1 MSDGDRR
8 RGLVRV
14 IASAVL
20 GLVVLPVATNRATGG
35 DAPWWAILSVLV
47 VGALVTWLTVVQYL
61 AQGRVP
67 ATGEFPAEFRRRALR
82 RARAVLDARLAY
94 RPTTWARLDLVDAS
108 DRIRAPDDLTVTDER
123 RSPPGRVPAVFDE
136 SGRSLLLLGAPGA
149 GKTTQLL
156 DLADRLLTDAESGA
170 EQPIPVVVD
179 LSSFRP
185 AAPVGLWPR
194 QRALAS
200 SDRERDTRWLLRSL
214 RREYG
219 LGRQVAERWLA
230 AHQLVLLLD
239 GLDEVPR
246 VHRAACLRW
255 INFLQRR
262 YRVPP
267 MVVCSREREYAD
279 AGEELAMQGAVL
291 IAPLP
296 RERVMAWLGEG
307 GAGLDHVRQ
316 AIEDDP
322 TLLDLLDAPLWLDV
336 LAAVSRP
343 SRQVRRGRTLARR
356 RRALLDAY
364 VDEAIRRGDQSAGYT
379 RGDVDRW
386 LGLLGRPAASV
397 VASRRRFGLV
407 ALDARLPDDAV
418 PPVKAWIAAPVT
430 VLVTAAG
437 AAVLWWH
444 AGAGAAVSGAAA
456 AVLAVLPWRM
466 ARAMVEDDSGDS
478 GNGREDRAPGRT
490 MIRPRPGRFAALAAV
505 VTLAAT
511 GLAVVAL
518 GLAEALA
525 ALVGLLPRV
534 PSDAHFWPIGRW
546 IVFLAAVLIAAFCFG
561 LVMAAIATV
570 RSRHSVRTSGHWL
583 SRFLLAAL
591 VDTLIGLVACAA
603 AIYVLG
609 LAYLFLSSIPD
620 RYLFTGTIALSF
632 FAAGGAVGFMTDTM
646 AGGRSGFNSPQE
658 YWVSLV
664 GVEAIAAGFALVFAY
679 RHGWVSQA
687 LLFHL
692 VAVGVGGGA
701 GLFLAAQIRWW
712 SGRSGALTALC
723 LSSVGYLPWRLGRFL
738 DYAARRDL
746 LRREGPDY
754 RFRHQLFAEHFA
766 PSDQ

>member
-1 MSDGDRR
+1 MSDGERR
-8 RGLVRV
+8 RGLAQV

-20 GLVVLPVATNRATGG
+20 GLVVLPVVTNVATGG
-35 DAPWWAILSVLV
+35 DPPWWAIPSVLV
-47 VGALVTWLTVVQYL
+47 VGALVTWLTVVQYR
-61 AQGRVP
+61 AQGRAP

-108 DRIRAPDDLTVTDER
+108 GRVRAPDDLTVTDEPR
-123 RSPPGRVPAVFDE
+123 RPPGSVPAAFDE

-156 DLADRLLTDAESGA
+156 DLADRLLADAESGA

-179 LSSFRP
+179 LASFRSAGP
-185 AAPVGLWPR
+185 AGRWPR
-194 QRALAS
+194 QRALAP

-230 AHQLVLLLD
+230 AHRIVLLLD
-239 GLDEVPR
+239 GLDEVPG

-262 YRVPP
+262 YGVPP
-267 MVVCSREREYAD
+267 MAVCSREREYAGL
-279 AGEELAMQGAVL
+279 GEKLAVQGAVL

-307 GAGLDHVRQ
+307 GPVLDHVRQ

-343 SRQVRRGRTLARR
+343 SRQVRRGRPLDRR

-379 RGDVDRW
+379 RGDVARW
-386 LGLLGRPAASV
+386 LGFLGRAAVSV

-407 ALDARLPDDAV
+407 AVGAGLPDDAV

-430 VLVTAAG
+430 VLVTVAG
-437 AAVLWWH
+437 AAVLWWR
-444 AGAGAAVSGAAA
+444 AGAAAAVSGAAVA
-456 AVLAVLPWRM
+456 ALSVLPWRV
-466 ARAMVEDDSGDS
+466 ARAMAEDDSGDS
-478 GNGREDRAPGRT
+478 GDGPDDRALARP
-490 MIRPRPGRFAALAAV
+490 IVRPRPGRLAALAAV
-505 VTLAAT
+505 VTLAAA
-511 GLAVVAL
+511 GLAGAAL

-534 PSDAHFWPIGRW
+534 PAHAHFWPVGRW
-546 IVFLAAVLIAAFCFG
+546 IAFLAAVLIVAFCFG

-583 SRFLLAAL
+583 GRFLLAAL

-609 LAYLFLSSIPD
+609 LAYLALASIPD
-620 RYLFTGTIALSF
+620 RYLFTGTIALAF

-646 AGGRSGFNSPQE
+646 AGGRSGFGSPQE

-664 GVEAIAAGFALVFAY
+664 GVEAIVAGFALVFAY

-692 VAVGVGGGA
+692 AAIGIGGGA
-701 GLFLAAQIRWW
+701 GLFLAAQARWW
-712 SGRSGALTALC
+712 SARSGELTALC